1 MRPYTGRLVLAGLA
15 GTAAELCGLGLVA
28 AAAWLIARAAQQPT
42 MAALSLAIVAVR
54 GFALAKGS
62 LRYVERL
69 AGHDVALR
77 ALAELRGRVFDA
89 LAASPRSP
97 AGRASGGTIG
107 STADAAAGDGQ
118 GRDGDALSRMVSDVD
133 AVQDLLLRC
142 LLPAVAAAACA
153 VAGVTVAVL
162 VLPAAAAALAA
173 GTVAAGVLLPLAV
186 WPLGRR
192 AAGRAADARRRLAVR
207 GLDVWEGAADLAV
220 FGATGRFTDAAGR
233 AARRLERAER
243 TTAHLAGLVTAA
255 GALLQG
261 ATVAAAVWLGVRAG
275 AGQVEVAVVA
285 LTALVTVEATLPL
298 AGAAQRLCEIAPAC
312 RRVDALLRTPPP
324 GAPHDPLPLPSGP
337 LSVELLGVH
346 VTYPGAP
353 PAAVPAASA
362 ATPGA
367 VPAASGG
374 RGALDGVDLQVERGR
389 RVAVVGASGAGKST
403 LLAAVAGLVAPSAG
417 TVTLA
422 GHALERYAP
431 GDVRAAVR
439 GLTQDA
445 HVFAGTVRANLLLAR
460 PDADEADL
468 EAAARRARLLEVV
481 RELPQGWDTVVGE
494 GGRGLSGG
502 QRQRLLLAR
511 ALLADPPVLLL
522 DEPTEALDT
531 ATADAVTRDL
541 LTAPGGGT
549 LLLVTHRLAALEA
562 ADEVLVVDGG
572 RVVQRGRHDDL
583 HRRPGPYRDL
593 WEAER
598 LASPVSGSPAVCAG
612 PAFAAGAAACG
623 AGRPSA

>member
-62 LRYVERL
+62 LRYIERL

-89 LAASPRSP
+89 LACASPRSP
-97 AGRASGGTIG
+97 FAGRARE
-107 STADAAAGDGQ
+107 
-118 GRDGDALSRMVSDVD
+118 RDGDALSRMVSDVD

-142 LLPAVAAAACA
+142 LLPAVAAVACA
-153 VAGVTVAVL
+153 VTGVAVAVL
-162 VLPAAAAALAA
+162 VLPASAAALAA

-192 AAGRAADARRRLAVR
+192 AAERAADARRGLAVR

-243 TTAHLAGLVTAA
+243 TTAHLAGLVAAA
-255 GALLQG
+255 GTLLQG
-261 ATVAAAVWLGVRAG
+261 ATVVAAVWLGVRAG
-275 AGQVEVAVVA
+275 AGQVQVAVVA

-298 AGAAQRLCEIAPAC
+298 AGAVQRLREIAPAC
-312 RRVDALLRTPPP
+312 RRVDALLRTSPPA
-324 GAPHDPLPLPSGP
+324 APHDPLRLPSGP

-346 VTYPGAP
+346 VTYPGAG
-353 PAAVPAASA
+353 S
-362 ATPGA
+362 
-367 VPAASGG
+367 AASGG
-374 RGALDGVDLQVERGR
+374 RDALDGVDLQVERGR

-460 PDADEADL
+460 PDAAEADL

-511 ALLADPPVLLL
+511 ALLADPPVLVL
-522 DEPTEALDT
+522 DEPAEALDT

-598 LASPVSGSPAVCAG
+598 LASPAPGAPAPGAPAVS
-612 PAFAAGAAACG
+612 AFASGTDARAAG
-623 AGRPSA
+623 

>member
-1 MRPYTGRLVLAGLA
+1 MTSQTTSPSPVTSAPPSLSPDRPVKASAGMWGAVRPHAGRLVLAGVA
-15 GTAAELCGLGLVA
+15 GVAAELCGLGLVA

-89 LAASPRSP
+89 LACASPDPQRH
-97 AGRASGGTIG
+97 AASAVREGV
-107 STADAAAGDGQ
+107 
-118 GRDGDALSRMVSDVD
+118 RDGDALSRMVSDVD

-142 LLPAVAAAACA
+142 LLPAVAAVACA
-153 VAGVTVAVL
+153 VGGVTVVVL
-162 VLPAAAAALAA
+162 VLPASAVALAA
-173 GTVAAGVLLPLAV
+173 GTVVAGVLLPLAV

-192 AAGRAADARRRLAVR
+192 ASERAAVARRQLAVR

-220 FGATGRFTDAAGR
+220 FGAAGRFADAAGR

-243 TTAHLAGLVTAA
+243 ACARLAGLVAAA
-255 GALLQG
+255 GVAVQG
-261 ATVAAAVWLGVRAG
+261 ATVVAVVWLGAG
-275 AGQVEVAVVA
+275 AGGGQVEVAVVA

-298 AGAAQRLCEIAPAC
+298 AGAVQRLREIAPAC

-324 GAPHDPLPLPSGP
+324 VVPQDPLPLPTGP
-337 LSVELLGVH
+337 LPVELLGVR
-346 VTYPGAP
+346 VAYPG
-353 PAAVPAASA
+353 
-362 ATPGA
+362 GA
-367 VPAASGG
+367 RDGG
-374 RGALDGVDLQVERGR
+374 AGGMGGGVGVRVALDGVDVRVERGW

-403 LLAAVAGLVAPSAG
+403 LLAVVAGLVAPSAG
-417 TVTLA
+417 SVALA

-439 GLTQDA
+439 GLAQDA

-460 PDADEADL
+460 PGASEAEL
-468 EAAARRARLLEVV
+468 EAAARRARLLDVV
-481 RELPQGWDTVVGE
+481 RGLPQGWDTVVGE

-511 ALLADPPVLLL
+511 ALLADPPVLVL
-522 DEPTEALDT
+522 DEPAEALDT
-531 ATADAVTRDL
+531 ATADALTRDL

-549 LLLVTHRLAALEA
+549 LLLVTHRLAALGA
-562 ADEVLVVDGG
+562 ADQVLVVDGG

-583 HRRPGPYRDL
+583 LRRPGPYRDL

-598 LASPVSGSPAVCAG
+598 LASPAGSGPS
-612 PAFAAGAAACG
+612 CG
-623 AGRPSA
+623 A